1 MTKIVITG
9 GAGFIG
15 SHLTD
20 RLAQN
25 SANEIII
32 VDNFYRGKRE
42 NLVQHADN
50 PAVHI
55 HDIDIRDYP
64 ALESICQGADT
75 IYHLAAQSNVM
86 GSIDNVDYSFS
97 TNVAGTVNVLKAA
110 RANGVRRT
118 VFTSSREVYGE
129 AQYTPVDENHPKESK
144 NSYGASKAAGE
155 LYCNV
160 FYNDFGVE
168 TAILRLGN
176 VYGTRDFGRV
186 IPLWL
191 GHAQSGTDLIVFGG
205 KQLIDFVSI
214 PQTVE
219 ALIRASTAE
228 NIIGTPI
235 NIGSGVGTPILEL
248 AERILSLTQ
257 SGSKLDLQPA
267 RSVEVV
273 KFVAQID
280 RMKAL
285 LDLCPPS
292 DPLTHLADM
301 V

>member
-1 MTKIVITG
+1 MPKIIITG

-15 SHLTD
+15 SHLVD
-20 RLAQN
+20 ALVEDKE
-25 SANEIII
+25 NEIVIL
-32 VDNFYRGKRE
+32 DNFYRGKRE
-42 NLVQHADN
+42 NLAHHADN
-50 PAVHI
+50 TAVSI
-55 HDIDIRDYP
+55 HELDIREYD
-64 ALESICQGADT
+64 ALEEATKSADT

-110 RANGVRRT
+110 KANSVRRV

-129 AQYTPVDENHPKESK
+129 AQYTPVDEDHPKDSK

-168 TAILRLGN
+168 TAVLRLAN

-191 GHAQSGTDLIVFGG
+191 GHAEKGEDLLVFGG
-205 KQLIDFVSI
+205 KQVIDFVSVT
-214 PQTVE
+214 QTVE
-219 ALIRASTAE
+219 ALMLAAKAE

-235 NIGSGVGTPILEL
+235 NVGSGVGTPILEL
-248 AERILSLTQ
+248 AERILSLTN
-257 SGSKLDLQPA
+257 SGSKLDLRPA

-280 RMKAL
+280 RMQSL
-285 LDLCPPS
+285 LNLHPPQ
-292 DPLTHLADM
+292 DPLAHLAEM
-301 V
+301 I